1 MSFSCNSTNDEF
13 TTDQGTFENVIPT
26 VDEELQW
33 LSTEMECVQKMPS
46 QNENENLAAAPFSD
60 EQGNS
65 KNKMINTQP
74 CFAYIDKNADTL
86 IKSEEFLQIDQ
97 KLLCKILET
106 ENRRAMLGPALFK
119 IRFPLIS
126 KEEFSTKIFPL
137 GVLTPDEVISIYQ
150 FHCYTNNLCG
160 PSNSMPFAGVPMPFP
175 THGRISDRKKGTLM
189 LNIEKVSEFV
199 READWSSRHSEVVYI
214 MALQWG
220 ILAQIRTESG
230 SSEKCLG
237 FILCCID
244 PNNDSNW
251 ICRGSATFRVL
262 SKKIGGA
269 TNFTRT
275 LNDFVIN
282 NEHKAIGF
290 CLPFAELMNPSKGL
304 YNKNEDKLT
313 LAIDVTLKEAEAMDK
328 KASAA
333 EQNNSF
339 GTISMEIE
347 KVSEFSR
354 ENLYSNRT
362 SETVYLKGFPWQIM
376 ADINPNPNGV
386 SSTDGSTEL
395 YLGFYLWCTSLKRE
409 NWSCKCSAT
418 VRIVSQM
425 GAGWDFSR
433 REFARDTVFN
443 NSLTTYGFSNFIAF
457 SELMDPAKGLYNTKE
472 DKVTLAIDF
481 TVTEAKTDKC
491 V

>member
-13 TTDQGTFENVIPT
+13 TTDHGTFENMIPPAA
-26 VDEELQW
+26 DEELQC
-33 LSTEMECVQKMPS
+33 LSTEMECEQKMPS
-46 QNENENLAAAPFSD
+46 QNENENLAAPPFAD

-65 KNKMINTQP
+65 KNKINTQP
-74 CFAYIDKNADTL
+74 CFAIIDKYADTW
-86 IKSEEFLQIDQ
+86 IQSEEFLQIDQ
-97 KLLCKILET
+97 TLLCKILEP

-175 THGRISDRKKGTLM
+175 THGRISDRKKGTLT
-189 LNIEKVSEFV
+189 LNIEKVSDFI

-220 ILAQIRTESG
+220 ILAQIITESG

-237 FILCCID
+237 FTLCCID

-251 ICRGSATFRVL
+251 NCLASATFRVL

-269 TNFTRT
+269 TNFSRT
-275 LNDFVIN
+275 FNDFVIN

-290 CLPFAELMNPSKGL
+290 GLPFVELMNPSKGL
-304 YNKNEDKLT
+304 YNKNDDKLT
-313 LAIDVTLKEAEAMDK
+313 LAIDLTLKETEAVDK
-328 KASAA
+328 IASAP

-354 ENLYSNRT
+354 EYFFSNRK
-362 SETVYLKGFPWQIM
+362 SETVFLKGFSWQIM
-376 ADINPNPNGV
+376 AQIDQNMYGIN
-386 SSTDGSTEL
+386 STEK
-395 YLGFYLWCTSLKRE
+395 YLGFYLWCTTLKRE

-443 NSLTTYGFSNFIAF
+443 NSLTTFGFSNFIAF
-457 SELMDPAKGLYNTKE
+457 SELMDPANGLYNTKE